1 MHGHRFELNKVGI
14 RDWDWVALKID
25 HNSVDAAL
33 DCCRIG
39 VVALEEAFRTCFET
53 EVFELLFSFVRLL

>member
-1 MHGHRFELNKVGI
+1 VHDHRFELDKVGI
-14 RDWDWVALKID
+14 RYWDWVTLKID

-33 DCCRIG
+33 GCCRIG

-53 EVFELLFSFVRLL
+53 EVFESLYGFVRLL